1 MYLPSTRILNHESF
15 IDTLKV
21 RMEMRKNRISDFQL
35 VLMENLNGTMP
46 QFYPSISEGIRK
58 RDLIGMGREGDYYI
72 LLSQA
77 DKVAAQDIVERL
89 TRLGIQS
96 RIVDTHQILTD

>member
-1 MYLPSTRILNHESF
+1 MYLPSTRILNHEAF

-35 VLMENLNGTMP
+35 VVMENLNGSM
-46 QFYPSISEGIRK
+46 QEVYPTFSEGIRN
-58 RDLIGMGREGDYYI
+58 RDVIGMGRDGDYYI

-89 TRLGIQS
+89 NKLGIHS
-96 RIVDTHQILTD
+96 RIVDTQQILTD